1 MTASSPAALET
12 AVGMPLAEQL
22 TPAMKQ
28 FVDIKNRYPNT
39 LVLYRMGDFYE
50 TFFDDAVKA
59 NRLIGITLTKRG
71 KLLDGTPIPMAGIPM
86 VSLDQ
91 YIARLV
97 RLGESVVIVEQVGQP
112 GKNGATME
120 RRVSR
125 IITPGTLTETALLPE
140 KSDAVLLSL
149 AKPAA
154 KKGAR
159 GRRSSKKDPNAVWGF
174 VWLTMSSGDFRC
186 EEVHEGQF
194 ESALARIAPSEVLA
208 DDELKQTLRAS
219 HPDLTVTSLPD
230 WHFDASR
237 GKELLCRTFGLDNID
252 AWGVAEKPE
261 ILAAA
266 NALLD
271 YTSETQVDM
280 MPFIL
285 PLKLVSESEFIV
297 IDPASR
303 RNLEITSTV
312 RGDDGPT
319 LLSVLDRCETAMG
332 SRELRRWLS
341 QPLRDRALAQSRH
354 EAIASFMEDAS
365 LAEGIVSC
373 LKALPDVERITS
385 RIALGSVRPRELAA
399 LRDALPA
406 VKRLGE
412 LLASRPEALFAE
424 IGCALAL
431 PDEIEA
437 ELRRSLLED
446 PAALLRDGDV
456 MSSEASA
463 ELKSLRELRDNTGQC
478 LLDMEQR
485 ERAATGIPSLRVQYN
500 KVSGFYIEVSRS
512 LADQVPAHYHR
523 RQTLKNA
530 ERFITPELKAFED
543 RALSAK
549 ERAAALERELYAAL
563 VKSLSP
569 SVPQLMAAA
578 HALAM
583 LDVLA
588 ALAAHA
594 LERRWVRPA
603 LEERPGISI
612 KAGRHPVVET
622 TIEDYVPNDCRLED
636 GRRMLIITGPNM
648 GGKSTYM
655 RSVALIVLLAWAGSF
670 VPAEAASIGPVD
682 RIHTRIGASD
692 DLARGRSTFMVEMTE
707 AAAILSQATSRSLV
721 LMDEIG
727 RGTSTYDGLSLAAS
741 IAQELVQQVR
751 CFTLFATHYFE
762 LTSLAS
768 DLREVAN
775 VHVSAA
781 QGKTNVIFLHEI
793 KEGPANRS
801 YGIDVAKLAGIP
813 SPVVRRAKSLMEKL
827 EERDAARSAIQPE
840 LFDAGGIFKSVQEAP
855 AEAAPQGPAAIPQRY
870 LDAKAFQES
879 MAKIDAESL
888 SARDALELVY
898 QMQALAARNEEA
910 AEEEAAGEEP

>member
-1 MTASSPAALET
+1 MTESAPAAKPISLND
-12 AVGMPLAEQL
+12 AAFIDQL

-97 RLGESVVIVEQVGQP
+97 RMGESIVIVEQVGTP
-112 GKNGATME
+112 GKSGAAME

-140 KSDAVLLSL
+140 KNDAVLLSL
-149 AKPAA
+149 QKPMA
-154 KKGAR
+154 KKG
-159 GRRSSKKDPNAVWGF
+159 GVWGF

-186 EEVHEGQF
+186 EEVEEEQF
-194 ESALARIAPSEVLA
+194 ESALARISPSEVLA
-208 DDELKQTLRAS
+208 DDALRSALRES
-219 HPDLTVTSLPD
+219 HPDLTVTPLPD
-230 WHFDASR
+230 WRFDAER
-237 GKELLCRTFGLDNID
+237 GAEQLCRTFGLSNLD
-252 AWGVAEKPE
+252 AWGVSKKAE

-271 YTSETQVDM
+271 YTTETQVDM
-280 MPFIL
+280 VPFIL

-303 RNLEITSTV
+303 RNLEIASTA

-319 LLSVLDRCETAMG
+319 LFSVLDGCKTSMG

-341 QPLRDRALAQSRH
+341 QPLRDRKAASARH
-354 EAIASFMEDAS
+354 EAIASCLEDGELLSSILAS
-365 LAEGIVSC
+365 LEAM
-373 LKALPDVERITS
+373 PDIERITS

-399 LRDALPA
+399 LRDALPEVQPLA
-406 VKRLGE
+406 QC
-412 LLASRPEALFAE
+412 LASRPEALFSQ
-424 IGCALAL
+424 IGAALGL
-431 PDEIEA
+431 PNDIE
-437 ELRRSLLED
+437 ETLRRSLLEE
-446 PAALLRDGDV
+446 PATFLRDGDV
-456 MSSEASA
+456 MSSNASE

-478 LLDMEQR
+478 LLEMEQR
-485 ERAATGIPSLRVQYN
+485 ERAETGISSLRVQYN

-512 LADQVPAHYHR
+512 LADQVPPRYHR

-549 ERAAALERELYAAL
+549 ERAAALERELYEAL
-563 VKSLSP
+563 VKSLTP
-569 SVPQLMAAA
+569 FVPQLMAAA
-578 HALAM
+578 HALAS

-594 LERRWVRPA
+594 RERGWVRPA
-603 LEERPGISI
+603 LADRPGIAI
-612 KAGRHPVVET
+612 KGGRHPVVET
-622 TIEDYVPNDCRLED
+622 TLEVYVPNDCRLED

-707 AAAILSQATSRSLV
+707 AAGILSQATDRSLV

-751 CFTLFATHYFE
+751 CLTLFATHYFE

-768 DLREVAN
+768 ELREVAN

-781 QGKTNVIFLHEI
+781 QGKRSVVFLHQI
-793 KEGPANRS
+793 AEGPASRS
-801 YGIDVAKLAGIP
+801 YGIAVAQLAGIP
-813 SPVVRRAKSLMEKL
+813 APVVRRAKALMTKL

-840 LFDAGGIFKSVQEAP
+840 LFDSSGIFRSVQEAP
-855 AEAAPQGPAAIPQRY
+855 ADAASADASQKAELPQRC
-870 LDAKAFQES
+870 LDACAFQKRIAE
-879 MAKIDAESL
+879 IDAESL
-888 SARDALELVY
+888 SARDALSLIFEL
-898 QMQALAARNEEA
+898 QAQAAKNEA
-910 AEEEAAGEEP
+910 AAQEEMVSESEG